1 LGSSGTKL
9 SVNREFNV
17 LRRCW
22 QRPPALGHRHLL
34 LYHWLDNRTILSVST
49 VQMAHDDTA
58 KDYLAQHLERPLG
71 HSEYTEVQALII
83 YWQESDKLE
92 AYEEEAG
99 KLQELFRVL
108 QYDTEVYKIPV
119 QDSQLNLS
127 EVILRHCNRLSG
139 QLRGSEHDPSSLLII
154 HYGGHGDKDD
164 DKHATDGRQE
174 RRAVWRA

>member
-1 LGSSGTKL
+1 
-9 SVNREFNV
+9 
-17 LRRCW
+17 
-22 QRPPALGHRHLL
+22 
-34 LYHWLDNRTILSVST
+34 
-49 VQMAHDDTA
+49 MAHDDTA